1 MIAKLEKEAEE
12 DATEKAY
19 CDEEMGKNKAKKEEL
34 STDIKKLTSKIDVA
48 SSRSVDLKAQV
59 KELQKE
65 LADLQEMQSE
75 MDKVRADAKAA
86 FTQAKSDL
94 EAGITGVGNALSVLR
109 DYYASEDAA
118 LLQQPAAPTTH
129 SKASGAGGGII
140 SMLEVILSDFTK
152 GLAEQ
157 ETEESTAQADYEKSN
172 TITSSIE
179 MIPPPAPEA
188 LLCVVGAAGCCRRAA
203 SSDA

>member
-1 MIAKLEKEAEE
+1 VKQLAVKQHSAALNQLAPRIQAVIKYGNGHGEDVFAKIKGLIVDMIAKLEKEAEE

-140 SMLEVILSDFTK
+140 SMLEVIVFDF
-152 GLAEQ
+152 
-157 ETEESTAQADYEKSN
+157 S
-172 TITSSIE
+172 
-179 MIPPPAPEA
+179 
-188 LLCVVGAAGCCRRAA
+188 
-203 SSDA
+203 